1 MTDAHA
7 HTRAHLGAAAM
18 IRTDSATR
26 ASWQDL
32 PMFFDAPHRALGEE
46 LAVSVPAREADL
58 EHAAQAARAMGPLGL
73 YALLVPSASGGRVV
87 DPSRPTA
94 IDVRALCIA
103 REALGYTSPLADSIF
118 AVQGLGS
125 HPVVLAAP
133 GAGAERRAAFLAEVV
148 RGDRIGAFALT
159 EPEAG
164 TDVASMR
171 TTARREGDGWV
182 LDGEKIFISNV
193 GIADHYV
200 VFATADPSLG
210 KKGISAFVVPA
221 GAPGLTLEQ
230 VPLSVDHPLGRL
242 LLHGCKVP
250 EAALLGEVGHG
261 LRLAL
266 GTLDVF
272 RTSVGAAAVGMA
284 RRALDESVRRVT
296 TRVQFGQPL
305 GDFQLTQAAL
315 ADMVTDLDAARLLVF
330 RAAWN
335 KDHGVASPTDVAMAK
350 MYATEAAQRVID
362 RAVQLHGGLGVA
374 LGSVVERLY
383 REIRPL
389 RIYEGTTEIQ
399 KLIIGSSLVNE
410 SKKSAKKAV
419 AT

>member
-1 MTDAHA
+1 
-7 HTRAHLGAAAM
+7 
-18 IRTDSATR
+18 
-26 ASWQDL
+26 
-32 PMFFDAPHRALGEE
+32 MFFDAPHRALGEE
-46 LAVSVPAREADL
+46 LAASVPARAADL
-58 EHAAQAARAMGPLGL
+58 ERPAQAARAMGSLGL
-73 YALLVPSASGGRVV
+73 YALLVPSAWGGRVV

-133 GAGAERRAAFLAEVV
+133 GGSGREGGAGPERRDAFLSEVV

-171 TTARREGDGWV
+171 TTARREHDGWV
-182 LDGEKIFISNV
+182 LDGEKVFISNV
-193 GIADHYV
+193 GIADHFV
-200 VFATADPSLG
+200 VFASADPSLG

-230 VPLSVDHPLGRL
+230 IALSVDHPLGRL
-242 LLHGCKVP
+242 LLRGCKVP
-250 EAALLGEVGHG
+250 LGALLGEVGHG

-350 MYATEAAQRVID
+350 MFATEAAQRVID

-399 KLIIGSSLVNE
+399 KLIIGSALVNE
-410 SKKSAKKAV
+410 SKKSVKKAV
-419 AT
+419 AP